1 MKDEIEKH
9 KKHIIKLETE
19 KNSFKIKIKELSE
32 EIAILQKKI
41 QSSSHFGSEAEDSP
55 DALSEIDRQQ
65 ELMNN
70 IGMKNKHIK
79 RLLRDIE
86 DFEKQNKQQSK
97 SINELRSNLSDAT
110 LNLTSLTNEFNE
122 SQNIIKDQKEIIT
135 ELNNKIVN
143 LKDELRVQYD
153 EKIERQNEI
162 DYFGKQLEER
172 VLIWKT
178 ILDEKGAELEGFKE
192 KYDELLAKNPGYDID
207 MERKEL
213 SKLSKILK
221 QRDEMIKNLE
231 NKIAKLSKEMI
242 ISTDFM
248 TKLTKDKEVNK
259 EKFLS
264 LNNNEKC
271 CEEKQLLLE
280 KSHQRSKELQEMLVN
295 IEDENLL
302 KSKQVRLTIFFEG
315 YLN

>member
-9 KKHIIKLETE
+9 KKHITKLETE

-41 QSSSHFGSEAEDSP
+41 QNSSHFGSEAEDSP

-86 DFEKQNKQQSK
+86 DFEMQNKQQSK

-122 SQNIIKDQKEIIT
+122 SQNIIKEQKEIIT

-153 EKIERQNEI
+153 EKIERQKEI

-178 ILDEKGAELEGFKE
+178 ILDEKEAELEGLKA
-192 KYDELLAKNPGYDID
+192 KYDELLEKNPGYDID

-248 TKLTKDKEVNK
+248 TKLTKDKEMNK

-264 LNNNEKC
+264 LNKDEKC
-271 CEEKQLLLE
+271 CEEKKLLLE
-280 KSHQRSKELQEMLVN
+280 KSHKRCKELQEMLVD

-302 KSKQVRLTIFFEG
+302 KSKQVRFSIFSIG